1 MTRQGQREVYQPGS
15 CNNFEEKRLD
25 STLSSK
31 TGGKEFAEKVSSL
44 YVICLC
50 ESETKIFFNK
60 DGVFLKCKFSYCTKV
75 VVDLRDDISSC
86 DESNTPMKE
95 EKILALHQG

>member
-1 MTRQGQREVYQPGS
+1 MTRTGQGEMYQPGS

-31 TGGKEFAEKVSSL
+31 NGGKEFAEKVGSLSL

-50 ESETKIFFNK
+50 ESI
-60 DGVFLKCKFSYCTKV
+60 
-75 VVDLRDDISSC
+75 
-86 DESNTPMKE
+86 
-95 EKILALHQG
+95 